1 MKYLACF
8 ALLLPFVV
16 SAAKPSSSSSENV
29 IVIELKDGPVV
40 IETFPDVAPKHVERI
55 EKLAKAGKY
64 DGVAFHRVIDGF
76 MAQTG
81 DVEFGNVKDFSEGRV
96 GTGGSDFPDI
106 KAEFNDKKHE
116 RGTCSMARSA
126 SPDSANSQFFICFE
140 PSSFLDRQYTVWGQ
154 VIEGMEFVDKI
165 KMGSSRDN
173 GSVSNP
179 DHMVKVTIGRP
190 KAEKSKSDEK

>member
-8 ALLLPFVV
+8 ALLLPLIV
-16 SAAKPSSSSSENV
+16 SEAKPTSESTENV

-64 DGVAFHRVIDGF
+64 DGVAFHRVIEGF

-81 DVEFGNVKDFSEGRV
+81 DVQFGNVKDLSERRV
-96 GTGGSDFPDI
+96 GTGGSDLPDL
-106 KAEFNDKKHE
+106 KQEFNDKKHD
-116 RGTCSMARSA
+116 RGTCSMARSS

-140 PSSFLDRQYTVWGQ
+140 PAPFLDKQYTVWGQ
-154 VIEGMEFVDKI
+154 VIEGMELVDKI
-165 KMGSSRDN
+165 KMGSSRNN
-173 GSVSNP
+173 GSVTDP
-179 DHMVKVTIGRP
+179 DHMIKVTVGRP
-190 KAEKSKSDEK
+190 KSESKAEKKE

>member
-1 MKYLACF
+1 MKYLAYL
-8 ALLLPFVV
+8 ALMLPFVV
-16 SAAKPSSSSSENV
+16 SEAKTSSSSSENV

-40 IETFPDVAPKHVERI
+40 IETFPEVAPKHVERI
-55 EKLAKAGKY
+55 KKLAQSGKY

-81 DVEFGNVKDFSEGRV
+81 DVEFGNVKDFSNSRV
-96 GTGGSDFPDI
+96 GTGGSDLPDL
-106 KAEFNDKKHE
+106 KEEFNDKKHL

-126 SPDSANSQFFICFE
+126 SPNSANSQFFICFE

-173 GSVSNP
+173 GSVTDP
-179 DHMVKVTIGRP
+179 DHMIKVTVGRP
-190 KAEKSKSDEK
+190 AEDKKDSEKK